1 MKERKKEYYSNLILQ
16 NHNNSKKVWKCLKD
30 IIPKS
35 ADISPHTIHV
45 NGANISDSES
55 IAEAFNEFFITNA
68 TKITKDIPRQSYSEE
83 ARESNVN
90 DCSKF
95 SLHPVT
101 LEIVIKEIDHL
112 SQDKATCEDGISCK
126 ILKLS
131 KHVIAQSLTD
141 IINMSLIRGVVP
153 CAWKRARVVPIFK
166 SGDIS
171 SLSNYRPISILP
183 IVSKIVERAVHKQ
196 LSEFLDANN
205 ILHPNQ
211 SGFRPM
217 HSTNTILMKL
227 VSQWSLN
234 IDNKLLIGVAFV
246 DLRKA
251 FDTVDH
257 EVLISKL
264 TSIGCTKESIKW
276 FKSYLSDREQI
287 TYFKG
292 KKSNSLMIKMGV
304 PQGSIL
310 GPLLFSIY
318 VNSMPNCT
326 SNGIIDMYADD
337 TTLSVIGTTGSEV
350 EQKLTIALHEL
361 MTWITKNQ
369 LVVNSDK
376 TCVMVIGSRAY
387 LKKIESFN
395 VFINATLL
403 NRVHSTKCLGVLID
417 DELNWSSHVDKITKT
432 TQRNISVI
440 RRAKIYLPQNSLKLL
455 YNSLVLPHFDYCSAV
470 WSNRYQSQT
479 TQLRKVQKRAAR
491 LILNQSYETPSAELF
506 TNLKWMT
513 LDERFEFNRV
523 VMIYKC
529 LHNCAPSYL
538 QSDLINPSDFHD
550 HFTRHTISG
559 KLSLPK
565 FKTDCYKY
573 SPIVSSISAWNR
585 LNSEIRE
592 GSSIY
597 SFKKLFKQSI

>member
-1 MKERKKEYYSNLILQ
+1 MVY
-16 NHNNSKKVWKCLKD
+16 
-30 IIPKS
+30 
-35 ADISPHTIHV
+35 
-45 NGANISDSES
+45 
-55 IAEAFNEFFITNA
+55 
-68 TKITKDIPRQSYSEE
+68 
-83 ARESNVN
+83 
-90 DCSKF
+90 
-95 SLHPVT
+95 
-101 LEIVIKEIDHL
+101 
-112 SQDKATCEDGISCK
+112 
-126 ILKLS
+126 
-131 KHVIAQSLTD
+131 
-141 IINMSLIRGVVP
+141 
-153 CAWKRARVVPIFK
+153 
-166 SGDIS
+166 
-171 SLSNYRPISILP
+171 
-183 IVSKIVERAVHKQ
+183 
-196 LSEFLDANN
+196 
-205 ILHPNQ
+205 
-211 SGFRPM
+211 
-217 HSTNTILMKL
+217 
-227 VSQWSLN
+227 
-234 IDNKLLIGVAFV
+234 
-246 DLRKA
+246 
-251 FDTVDH
+251 
-257 EVLISKL
+257 
-264 TSIGCTKESIKW
+264 
-276 FKSYLSDREQI
+276 
-287 TYFKG
+287 
-292 KKSNSLMIKMGV
+292 
-304 PQGSIL
+304 
-310 GPLLFSIY
+310 
-318 VNSMPNCT
+318 
-326 SNGIIDMYADD
+326 
-337 TTLSVIGTTGSEV
+337 SVI
-350 EQKLTIALHEL
+350 
-361 MTWITKNQ
+361 NR

-395 VFINATLL
+395 LFINATLL

-523 VMIYKC
+523 VTIYKC

-585 LNSEIRE
+585 LDSEIRE
-592 GSSIY
+592 ASSIY